1 MAKAQVSVPAKVTAP
16 AAPEEQHRP
25 RLGRGLAALI
35 GDSGH
40 ESDSVV
46 RARGQKRVPIEF
58 LRRNPLNPRTY
69 FDEDDLADLTASVR
83 EKGII
88 QPILVRT
95 MPGEADAYE
104 IIAGERRWRAAQ
116 GAGLHDVPVVTIE
129 ADDKAALE
137 IAIIEN
143 VQRSNL
149 NAMEEAEGYERLSAE
164 FGYTQGDLAR
174 VIGKSRPYV
183 TNTIRLLKLPQESRA
198 LLASG
203 LITAGHAR
211 ALLNCD
217 DPDALAKRV
226 VQRNLSVRAVEEMV
240 RAQHDAK
247 DAASATSRPRREKD
261 PDTRALE
268 KRLAD
273 RVGLAIDIKPK
284 GDGGEVKLKYESLEQ
299 LDKLVAL
306 LGA

>member
-1 MAKAQVSVPAKVTAP
+1 MAKSQGMPTKTLA
-16 AAPEEQHRP
+16 AAPEEAPRP
-25 RLGRGLAALI
+25 RLGRGLAALL

-46 RARGQKRVPIEF
+46 RARGQKRIPIEF
-58 LRRNPLNPRTY
+58 LRRNPLNPRTH

-95 MPGEADAYE
+95 MQGEADAYE

-143 VQRSNL
+143 VQRANL
-149 NAMEEAEGYERLSAE
+149 NAMEEAEGYEKLSAE

-183 TNTIRLLKLPQESRA
+183 ANTIRLLKLPTDTRA

-203 LITAGHAR
+203 QISAGHAR

-217 DPDALAKRV
+217 DPDALARRV

-247 DAASATSRPRREKD
+247 DAASATPRPRREKD